1 MKSKKQIMTIGSLQ
15 LFYLFR
21 RALGL
26 FSLFA
31 LIYFNAQVSLVG
43 NVVVIDHS
51 QDSVYIAAGTYV
63 CHLPKPEKQTQTKTV
78 TKITKTV
85 TVKSKVP
92 AKLVSGNNGRTES
105 TYHYTSR
112 HTEDALAS
120 FSDHKTGC
128 SGSTDHYRKHFI
140 SIMMWD
146 STKALSF
153 FCSQISTITAQIQTK
168 FLDFS
173 LRIRPPPT
181 I

>member
-1 MKSKKQIMTIGSLQ
+1 MKSKTQIMTIGSLK

-31 LIYFNAQVSLVG
+31 LTYFNAQVSLVG

-51 QDSVYIAAGTYV
+51 QDSIYIAAGTYV
-63 CHLPKPEKQTQTKTV
+63 YHLPKPEKRTQTKTV
-78 TKITKTV
+78 TKITKMV
-85 TVKSKVP
+85 TVKSKAS
-92 AKLVSGNNGRTES
+92 AKLVSANNDRTVFA
-105 TYHYTSR
+105 YHYTSR
-112 HTEDALAS
+112 DQEHSLAS
-120 FSDHKTGC
+120 LSDDKAGC
-128 SGSTDHYRKHFI
+128 AGSTDHHRKHFI

-146 STKALSF
+146 SAKALFF

-168 FLDFS
+168 SLDFS